1 MKEKTDKEREGAH
14 ERKKEKKASN
24 QSEKVRMTWPIFHVQ
39 HRNYMYSIECDQI
52 PNRKQSETLDET
64 QPFISVEQLVTASAF
79 DNTIEMMM

>member
-1 MKEKTDKEREGAH
+1 MK
-14 ERKKEKKASN
+14 ERKKKKASN